1 MNLQNQFQKDES
13 IMISAASIFSVI
25 IFLCLLLPIIALVML
40 SILKLLE
47 KEFDYLQME
56 NKQIQLETQLQQMEY
71 LQLSQQIRPH
81 FLFNSLNAMMSLA
94 RLNRNEDLIHSM
106 EKFSLFLRYQNKDK
120 TSLVPIESELE
131 HTKNYLAIQQLRF
144 GKKLEITFSIDENAL
159 PALLPPYT
167 LQTFVENAFKHGLE
181 NKRGEKRLIIDL
193 RRDGNWVILKVTDNG
208 ENDLERIST
217 HGDGTGMENIRK
229 RMELLFDLYTE
240 VSMKRKKDWTEVKAV
255 WPYTPGE

>member
-1 MNLQNQFQKDES
+1 
-13 IMISAASIFSVI
+13 MISASTAFSII
-25 IFLCLLLPIIALVML
+25 IFLCLLIPIIALAML

-56 NKQIQLETQLQQMEY
+56 NKQIQLETQLHQMEY

-106 EKFSLFLRYQNKDK
+106 EKFSLFLRYQNRDK
-120 TSLVPIESELE
+120 SSLVPFENELE
-131 HTKNYLAIQQLRF
+131 HTRNYLAIQQLRF
-144 GKKLEITFSIDENAL
+144 GRKLEIDLSIDDHA
-159 PALLPPYT
+159 ASTLLPPYT

-181 NKRGEKRLIIDL
+181 NKRGEKRLIIEL
-193 RRDGNWVILKVTDNG
+193 RRDGNWAILKVLDNG
-208 ENDLERIST
+208 ENDLERDST
-217 HGDGTGMENIRK
+217 NGDGTGMENIRK

-240 VSMKRKKDWTEVKAV
+240 VSMKRKQDWTEVKAV
-255 WPYTPGE
+255 WPYTPGESI

>member
-1 MNLQNQFQKDES
+1 
-13 IMISAASIFSVI
+13 MISASALFSII
-25 IFLCLLLPIIALVML
+25 IFLSLLIPIIALVIL

-56 NKQIQLETQLQQMEY
+56 NMQIQLETQLHQMEY

-94 RLNRNEDLIHSM
+94 RLNKNEDLIQSM

-120 TSLVPIESELE
+120 ESLVPFEKELE

-144 GKKLEITFSIDENAL
+144 GKKLEIDIAIDGHA
-159 PALLPPYT
+159 AQTLLPPYT

-181 NKRGEKRLIIDL
+181 NKRGEKRLQIDL
-193 RRDGNWVILKVTDNG
+193 QRKGNWVVLKVMDNG
-208 ENDLERIST
+208 ETEADQYLTE
-217 HGDGTGMENIRK
+217 GDGTGMENIRK
-229 RMELLFDLYTE
+229 RMELLFELHTE
-240 VSMKRKKDWTEVKAV
+240 VSMKRKSEWTEVKAI
-255 WPYTPGE
+255 WPYTPGESQ